1 MSGKPAA
8 RQGDMT
14 QYGGPIVQGSAGV
27 RIGAPTGVAC
37 SVCPGGMT
45 SGNPVN
51 PLLGAKVLPG
61 ETDLALPGPLPFI
74 LSRTYSSYRT
84 KTPAPVGIFGP
95 GWKAPSD
102 IRLQI
107 RDDALV
113 LNDNGGRSIHFEPL
127 LPGEAVYSRSES
139 LWLVRGG
146 KAAQPDGH
154 TLARL
159 WASLPPDIRLSPHLY
174 LATNSAQGPWW
185 ILGWSERVPG
195 AEDVLPA
202 PLPPYRVLTGMADR
216 FGRTLAYRREA
227 AGDLAGE
234 ITGVTDGAGREFR
247 LVLTTQ
253 AQRAEEA
260 RKPHTASLSSPDS
273 PRPLSAPSFPDTL
286 PGTEYGA
293 DSGIRL
299 SAVWLMHDP
308 EYPENLPAA
317 PLVCYDWTPRGE
329 LAAVYDRSG
338 TQMRHFTYDDKYRG
352 RMVGHRYAGRPEMRY
367 RYDDTGRVVEQLNP
381 AGLSY
386 RYQYE
391 QDRIT
396 VTDSL
401 NRREVLHTE
410 GGAGLKRVV
419 KKELADGSVTHS
431 GYDAAGRL
439 TAQTDAAGRR
449 TEYGLNV
456 VSGDIT
462 DITTPDGRE
471 TKFYYND
478 GNLLTAVVYPDG
490 LESRREYDE
499 PGRLVSETSRS
510 GETVRYRYD
519 DAHSELPATTTDAT
533 GSTRQMTWSRYGQL
547 LAFTDC
553 SGYQTRY
560 EYDRFGQMTAVHREE
575 GISLYRHYDNRGRL
589 TSVKDAQGRETQ
601 YEYDA
606 AGRVISLT
614 NENGSHSDFSYDAS
628 DRITHRTVNGDP
640 AEQWQYDEHGW
651 LTTLSHTSEGHRVS
665 VHYGY
670 DDKGRLT
677 GERQTVENPET
688 GELLWHHET
697 GHAYNEQGLA
707 NRVTP
712 DSLPPVEWLTYGS
725 GYLAGMKLGGT
736 PLLEFT
742 RDRLHRETVR
752 SFGSRAGS
760 NAAYEPRQPDGCKLK
775 TAPVRP
781 VVAARSAEYVC
792 SEDLFY

>member
-1 MSGKPAA
+1 

-84 KTPAPVGIFGP
+84 RTPAPVGVFGP

-102 IRLQI
+102 IRLQL

-139 LWLVRGG
+139 MWLVRGG

-154 TLARL
+154 TLAWL
-159 WASLPPDIRLSPHLY
+159 WGALPPDIRLSPHLY

-202 PLPPYRVLTGMADR
+202 PLPPYRVLTGLADR
-216 FGRTLAYRREA
+216 FGRTLTYRREA

-260 RKPHTASLSSPDS
+260 RTSSLSSSDS
-273 PRPLSAPSFPDTL
+273 SRPLSASPFPDTL
-286 PGTEYGA
+286 PGTEYGP
-293 DSGIRL
+293 DRGIRL

-308 EYPENLPAA
+308 AYPESLPGA
-317 PLVCYDWTPRGE
+317 PLARYTYTEAGE
-329 LAAVYDRSG
+329 LLAVYDRSN
-338 TQMRHFTYDDKYRG
+338 TQVRAFTYDAQHPG
-352 RMVGHRYAGRPEMRY
+352 RMVAHRYAGRPEMRY

-419 KKELADGSVTHS
+419 KKELADG
-431 GYDAAGRL
+431 
-439 TAQTDAAGRR
+439 
-449 TEYGLNV
+449 
-456 VSGDIT
+456 
-462 DITTPDGRE
+462 
-471 TKFYYND
+471 
-478 GNLLTAVVYPDG
+478 
-490 LESRREYDE
+490 
-499 PGRLVSETSRS
+499 
-510 GETVRYRYD
+510 
-519 DAHSELPATTTDAT
+519 
-533 GSTRQMTWSRYGQL
+533 
-547 LAFTDC
+547 
-553 SGYQTRY
+553 
-560 EYDRFGQMTAVHREE
+560 
-575 GISLYRHYDNRGRL
+575 
-589 TSVKDAQGRETQ
+589 
-601 YEYDA
+601 
-606 AGRVISLT
+606 
-614 NENGSHSDFSYDAS
+614 
-628 DRITHRTVNGDP
+628 
-640 AEQWQYDEHGW
+640 
-651 LTTLSHTSEGHRVS
+651 
-665 VHYGY
+665 
-670 DDKGRLT
+670 
-677 GERQTVENPET
+677 
-688 GELLWHHET
+688 
-697 GHAYNEQGLA
+697 
-707 NRVTP
+707 
-712 DSLPPVEWLTYGS
+712 
-725 GYLAGMKLGGT
+725 
-736 PLLEFT
+736 
-742 RDRLHRETVR
+742 
-752 SFGSRAGS
+752 
-760 NAAYEPRQPDGCKLK
+760 
-775 TAPVRP
+775 
-781 VVAARSAEYVC
+781 
-792 SEDLFY
+792 